1 MLARGK
7 RSTSK
12 KLPQIEKKPQEIDNS
27 RQEVPNVYLEGVT
40 IGLGSRKVKSRIF
53 LSISEAHSVTD
64 ELERIHFLPVIHVD
78 KASVDEARE
87 IVHRVQPDV
96 VAVELDKQRYNQ
108 LMEENEELLDKE
120 TPNQMNVAEGFL
132 NQIALLEK
140 SLGQITGS
148 GAGEEM
154 KAAIEEGR
162 KIGAKI
168 ALVDRPLGAI
178 MNSLAE
184 VPLDE
189 IYRFASMVPDLE
201 ELQSEEGE
209 FDILAFLKEE
219 GTIPEMM
226 EQFRSEFPSLAEVL
240 IDERDEYV
248 AEALEFILKD
258 VDGEIVAVLG
268 AGHIDGVKEKL
279 IELLEKKAAA

>member
-1 MLARGK
+1 M
-7 RSTSK
+7 
-12 KLPQIEKKPQEIDNS
+12 
-27 RQEVPNVYLEGVT
+27 
-40 IGLGSRKVKSRIF
+40 KSRIF

-108 LMEENEELLDKE
+108 LMEENEGLLDKE

-201 ELQSEEGE
+201 ELESEEGE

-258 VDGEIVAVLG
+258 VEGEIVAVLG

-279 IELLEKKAAA
+279 IELLERKAAA